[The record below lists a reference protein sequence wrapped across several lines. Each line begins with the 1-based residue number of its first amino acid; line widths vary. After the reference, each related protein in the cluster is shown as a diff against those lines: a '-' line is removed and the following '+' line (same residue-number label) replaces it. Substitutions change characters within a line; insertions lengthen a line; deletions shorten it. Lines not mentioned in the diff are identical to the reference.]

1 MLISCQKSRQL
12 GFTLIELLVA
22 VTIVAILTS
31 IAFPS
36 FQTWLI
42 NSQIRN
48 AAESVSNGL
57 QRARAEAV
65 SHNTNIAF
73 TLTTPPNSSWSV
85 SYVVTPVSAVT
96 VIDSR
101 SSNEG
106 SKAVTVTALAADLV
120 TPATTVTFNSFGSVV
135 TTGAPPLARVDF
147 SAPGGTRNLR
157 VVILSPGSNVRMCD
171 PNAPSASTIGCP

>member
-1 MLISCQKSRQL
+1 MISCPKSRQS
-12 GFTLIELLVA
+12 GFSLIELLVA
-22 VTIVAILTS
+22 VTIIAILVS

-36 FQTWLI
+36 LQSWLI

-48 AAESVSNGL
+48 AAESVSNGI

-65 SHNTNIAF
+65 SHNTNITFA
-73 TLTTPPNSSWSV
+73 LTSLSNPQDSSWSV
-85 SYVVTPVSAVT
+85 YYTSTPASG
-96 VIDSR
+96 IDSR

-135 TTGAPPLARVDF
+135 TTGTPPLAQVNF
-147 SAPGGTRNLR
+147 AAPGGTRNLR
-157 VVILSPGSNVRMCD
+157 VVIQSPGSNVRMCD
-171 PNAPSASTIGCP
+171 PNVPSTSTTGCP